1 MNPTLAKLL
10 LIAAGGAVGAVSR
23 YALSGVVQNRAAES
37 TFPWGTMVV
46 NVAGCLAIGFL
57 WILIAEKSVLSP
69 RWQLLLATGLL
80 GAFTTFSTFSLET
93 VELINK
99 GQWLTAGG
107 NVAGSVVL
115 GLAAVVG
122 GMALARA
129 I

>member
-1 MNPTLAKLL
+1 MNPTLEKLL
-10 LIAAGGAVGAVSR
+10 LVAAGGAVGAVCR
-23 YALSGVVQNRAAES
+23 YALSGVVQNRWPES

-57 WILIAEKSVLSP
+57 WILVAEKSALSP